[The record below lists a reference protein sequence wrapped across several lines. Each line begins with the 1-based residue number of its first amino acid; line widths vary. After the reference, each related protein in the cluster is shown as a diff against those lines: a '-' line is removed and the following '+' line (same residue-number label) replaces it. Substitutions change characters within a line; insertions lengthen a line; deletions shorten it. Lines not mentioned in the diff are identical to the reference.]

1 MFTIYKSNVLQM
13 EANTRYPFKVE
24 INNKNDMLN
33 AFTKDY
39 VCACYKDNKRS
50 NSNFLSS
57 DCLAMDCDNT
67 HSENPEEWVD
77 IDDVKNT
84 FAGVSFGVH
93 YSRNHMKEKGGKAA
107 RPKFHI
113 LFPIDEVT
121 SFEEYKELK
130 QKVYAVFPFFDN
142 GAMDA
147 GRFFFGTEDPVVDF
161 IEGTINLTSFLKEV
175 EAGNFDEHMD
185 TSIKEGERNAYLS
198 RFASRVL
205 IKYGNSDEA
214 YNAFIE
220 RNEKCVPPLE
230 EHELKTIWNSAL
242 RFYEKIASSPSY
254 VPPSEYN
261 DSKSYKPTDYTDV
274 GQAKVLAEHYQNAI
288 RYSASTHF
296 LCFRENYWEESNIA
310 AHAVVHD
317 LTEKQLSEADKLM
330 FASIKKMDNT
340 GASELVAT
348 KGKKAIE
355 FMTDIQKEAYQEYL
369 DAQAY
374 KKFVLGRRESKN
386 ITSTLN
392 EVKPMI
398 EIKPSE
404 LDSDP
409 FLICTPKGTY
419 DLRVGLES
427 LRPNEASNFITKIT
441 AASPSDKG
449 KDIWLNCLNKIF
461 ATDPEL
467 IDYVQLICGLAAI
480 GKVMVEG
487 MIIAYGSGG
496 NGKSTFWNAIFRTL
510 GLYSGK
516 ISADTLTTQ
525 CRRNTKPEMAEAK
538 GKRLLIASE
547 SEQGARLDESM
558 IKVLCSTDEI
568 EAEKKYK
575 DPFHYVPCHTLVLYT
590 NHLPRVSGIDDG
602 IWSRLFVIPFNNKLR
617 GGADDVKNYADFLF
631 ENAGEYIMKW
641 IIEGAKKVID
651 LKYNLPMPVVVEKA
665 IKEYREQNN
674 WFHHFIEDCCELDP
688 KAQVSSNE
696 LYIAYRKYCQET
708 GEFVR
713 STTEFYAT
721 LEKNGYKRVLI
732 KRIKYIKGLNL
743 VSSQEFADF
752 LT

>member
-24 INNKNDMLN
+24 INNKNDMQN

-50 NSNFLSS
+50 NSNFISS

-67 HSENPEEWVD
+67 HSENPDEWVD

-113 LFPIDEVT
+113 FFPIDAVT

-130 QKVYAVFPFFDN
+130 QKVYSVFPFFDN

-147 GRFFFGTEDPVVDF
+147 GRFFFGTNEPNVDF
-161 IEGTINLTSFLKEV
+161 IEGDINLTSFLKEV

-205 IKYGNSDEA
+205 IKYGNSDES
-214 YNAFIE
+214 YDAFIE

-242 RFYEKIASSPSY
+242 KFYEKIASSPSY

-274 GQAKVLAEHYQNAI
+274 GQAKVLAEHYKNAI

-317 LTEKQLSEADKLM
+317 LTEKQLSEAEKLM
-330 FASIKKMDNT
+330 FAAIKKMDNT

-348 KGKKAIE
+348 KGKKAID
-355 FMTDIQKEAYQEYL
+355 FMTDVQKDAYQEYL
-369 DAQAY
+369 DTAQY

-392 EVKPMI
+392 EVKPMV
-398 EIKPSE
+398 EVKPSE
-404 LDSDP
+404 LDADP
-409 FLICTPKGTY
+409 FLICTPAGTY
-419 DLRVGLES
+419 DLRLGMSGV
-427 LRPNEASNFITKIT
+427 RPNEASNFITKIT

-449 KDIWLNCLNKIF
+449 KDIWINCLNTIF
-461 ATDPEL
+461 AKDPEL

-496 NGKSTFWNAIFRTL
+496 NGKSTFWNAVFRTL

-525 CRRNTKPEMAEAK
+525 CRRNIKPEMAEAK

-558 IKVLCSTDEI
+558 VKQLCSTDEVQ
-568 EAEKKYK
+568 AEKKYK

-617 GGADDVKNYADFLF
+617 GGADDVKNYADFLY

-651 LKYNLPMPVVVEKA
+651 LNYNLPMPLVVSEA
-665 IKEYREQNN
+665 IKDYREQNN
-674 WFHHFIEDCCELDP
+674 WFHHFLSDCCEVDP
-688 KAQVSSNE
+688 KAQVSSNQ
-696 LYIAYRKYCQET
+696 LYMTYRKYCQDT
-708 GEFVR
+708 GEFIR
-713 STTEFYAT
+713 STTEFYST
-721 LEKNGYKRVLI
+721 LEKNGFKKIDV
-732 KRIKYIKGLNL
+732 KRIKHIKGIRLC
-743 VSSQEFADF
+743 VDEFEDF